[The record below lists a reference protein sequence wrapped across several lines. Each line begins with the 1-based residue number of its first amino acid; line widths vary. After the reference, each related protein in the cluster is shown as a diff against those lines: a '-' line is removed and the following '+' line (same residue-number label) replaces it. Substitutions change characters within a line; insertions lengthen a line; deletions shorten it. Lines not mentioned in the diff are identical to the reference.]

1 MIILKWFTLVVLAM
15 LMALVLSPIQSWL
28 SLVQL
33 PNNVVVVATRGGIF
47 NGSGVAEFAV
57 DQQIQ
62 TAKLNWQWCPS
73 LGLTNWCIT
82 IKQAGLELNGSVAYW
97 GRHVVIKETRLSVT
111 RAYQIP
117 SLAPMVFDV
126 EGVALIG
133 ELIVDIDGCRE
144 GAINTGTLTVDLS
157 QAWVFGSP
165 VGAVMI
171 DFITK
176 DDVISITAKGDSVD
190 ASMALQTNE
199 YNVEAVLT
207 PPPSLYNAM
216 SLLLNARIDQNGVW
230 KFNQQGAIPC

>member
-1 MIILKWFTLVVLAM
+1 MIMLKWFALAILAM

-33 PNNVVVVATRGGIF
+33 PNNLAVVATRGGIF

-57 DQQIQ
+57 GQQTH

-73 LGLTNWCIT
+73 LGLTNWCVAV
-82 IKQAGLELNGSVAYW
+82 KQAGLELNGSVAYW
-97 GRHVVIKETRLSVT
+97 GRRVMIKDTALSATRV
-111 RAYQIP
+111 YQIP
-117 SLAPMVFDV
+117 GLAPMVFDV
-126 EGVALIG
+126 EGAALID
-133 ELIVDIDGCRE
+133 ELIVDIDGCGA
-144 GAINTGTLTVDLS
+144 GAINSGALTVDLS

-171 DFITK
+171 DFMTK
-176 DDVISITAKGDSVD
+176 DNVKRITAKGDSVD
-190 ASMALQTNE
+190 ASIALQANE
-199 YNVEAVLT
+199 YDIEAVLA
-207 PPPSLYNAM
+207 PPPSLYSAM